1 MLQEWGRLLLIL
13 QTTSWR
19 ARLDQTACNPSP
31 DSYKRQLASTLP
43 LLLLKGSGSQAQLFL
58 SVDKDFLESLE
69 VLNYAGFVLEAAC
82 RSLRLQRICFQDVEH
97 KPDSRD
103 RLSVRSCE
111 KGSAY

>member
-13 QTTSWR
+13 QTTFWR
-19 ARLDQTACNPSP
+19 VRLDQTACNPTQ
-31 DSYKRQLASTLP
+31 DSYKRQPVSTLP
-43 LLLLKGSGSQAQLFL
+43 LLLLKGSGSQAPLFL
-58 SVDKDFLESLE
+58 SVGKDFPESPGA
-69 VLNYAGFVLEAAC
+69 LNCAGFALEAAC

-97 KPDSRD
+97 KPDSRG